1 MSVMDKLLDAMKDML
16 ELNSEV
22 RNLSKRVDRL
32 DDQANDFFQRIARLE
47 TGVHQPIPVL
57 GRCHDTAR

>member
-1 MSVMDKLLDAMKDML
+1 MSVTDKLIDAMKSMM

-32 DDQANDFFQRIARLE
+32 DDQANDFLQRIARLE
-47 TGVHQPIPVL
+47 AFVEIAEKQKRLT
-57 GRCHDTAR
+57 

>member
-1 MSVMDKLLDAMKDML
+1 MSVTDKLIDAMKGMM

-32 DDQANDFFQRIARLE
+32 DDQANDFLQRITRLE
-47 TGVHQPIPVL
+47 TFVEIAEKQKRL
-57 GRCHDTAR
+57 T

>member
-1 MSVMDKLLDAMKDML
+1 MSVMDKLLDAMKGMM

-47 TGVHQPIPVL
+47 TFVEIAEKQKRL
-57 GRCHDTAR
+57 T

>member
-1 MSVMDKLLDAMKDML
+1 VSVTDKLLDAMKGMM

-32 DDQANDFFQRIARLE
+32 DDQANDFLQRIARLE
-47 TGVHQPIPVL
+47 TFVEIAEKQKRL
-57 GRCHDTAR
+57 T